1 VSIFVNAAQLTLL
14 VFMAGVS
21 GLSAVVMTRSIQ
33 EEDASSA
40 WVWAVVFAMTS
51 LLTAWTFWRLM

>member
-14 VFMAGVS
+14 VSMAGVS
-21 GLSAVVMTRSIQ
+21 GISAVVITRSIQ

-40 WVWAVVFAMTS
+40 WVWAGVYAMAS
-51 LLTAWTFWRLM
+51 FLTVWTFWRLM